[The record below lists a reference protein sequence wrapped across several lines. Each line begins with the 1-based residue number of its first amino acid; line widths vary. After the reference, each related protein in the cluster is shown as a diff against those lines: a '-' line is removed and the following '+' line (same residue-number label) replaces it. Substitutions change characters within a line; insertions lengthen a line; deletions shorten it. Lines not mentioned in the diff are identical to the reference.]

1 MAKKKSFLGTLVK
14 LGGLAAATAVVY
26 SKRNEIKAF
35 LADAAERMFPE
46 DAETEPVEEMI
57 ETEPDVVIDATE
69 AAGETENTQEDAPAE

>member
-1 MAKKKSFLGTLVK
+1 M
-14 LGGLAAATAVVY
+14 VY

-57 ETEPDVVIDATE
+57 ETEPEVVIDATE
-69 AAGETENTQEDAPAE
+69 AAGETENTQEDAPAQ

>member
-46 DAETEPVEEMI
+46 DAETEP
-57 ETEPDVVIDATE
+57 DVVIDATE
-69 AAGETENTQEDAPAE
+69 TAGETENTQEDAPAQ